1 MPSHRCPLFTVALV
15 AVLVAGQSLA
25 QDAEEERSYDA
36 SIALGYVATSGNTNT
51 KSANAEILYTKR
63 VARWTHSLKLQ
74 GLGSQENE
82 VTSAERY
89 YLEEKSDFAL
99 DDNQYLFARGSYSD
113 DRFSGFDFQASVSTG
128 YGRYLVR
135 RDNFSLEAFGGVGYR
150 ENHIKDGETE
160 GEVIFT
166 LGQNL
171 EWRISDNARLVQS
184 FNSETGHEL
193 TISRFEIGLE
203 SNIIDRIATKLAF
216 QARNTSDVPEGNK
229 NTDTQTSVSLVY
241 TF

>member
-1 MPSHRCPLFTVALV
+1 MLCYRRPLFAVAL
-15 AVLVAGQSLA
+15 AAALISGRSLA
-25 QDAEEERSYDA
+25 QDAEEERS
-36 SIALGYVATSGNTNT
+36 IALGYVGTSGNTDTSSFNM
-51 KSANAEILYTKR
+51 EILYTKR
-63 VARWTHSLKLQ
+63 VARWTHSMKLQ

-82 VTSAERY
+82 ITRAERY
-89 YLEEKSDFAL
+89 YFENKSDFAL
-99 DDNQYLFARGSYSD
+99 DDNQYLYGKGSYTD
-113 DRFSGFDFQASVSTG
+113 DRFSGFDFQASVSAG

-135 RDNFSLEAFGGVGYR
+135 RDNLSLEAFGGAGYR
-150 ENHIKDGETE
+150 ENHITDGVTE

-171 EWRISDNARLVQS
+171 DWRISESARLVQS
-184 FNSETGHEL
+184 LNSEIGHEL
-193 TISRFEIGLE
+193 TVNRFEIGLE

-241 TF
+241 SF